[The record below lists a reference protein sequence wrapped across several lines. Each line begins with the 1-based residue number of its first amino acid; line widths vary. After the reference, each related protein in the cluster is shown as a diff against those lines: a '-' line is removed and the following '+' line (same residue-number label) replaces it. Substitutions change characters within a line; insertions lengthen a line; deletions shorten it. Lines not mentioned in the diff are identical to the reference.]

1 MDKEALSKMGK
12 RNRGAGAAFEL
23 KVRKELEAEGWIVC
37 KWLNNIDLEENK
49 LISARR
55 KWNPFLRALSLGT
68 GFPDFII
75 FKSVGEYYKI
85 IGVEA
90 KTNGILDKIEK
101 EKSKWYLKNRTFQ
114 KLLIARE
121 FKEGKTKKIK
131 YEDFKEKYLKK

>member
-12 RNRGAGAAFEL
+12 KNRGSGAAFEL
-23 KVRKELEAEGWIVC
+23 KVRKKLEADGWIVC

-55 KWNPFLRALSLGT
+55 KWNPFLRALSIGT

-75 FKSVGEYYKI
+75 FKSIGEYYQI

-90 KTNGILDKIEK
+90 KTNGMLDKTEK
-101 EKSKWYLKNRTFQ
+101 EKSKWYLKNKIFQ

-121 FKEGKTKKIK
+121 FKEGRTKKIK
-131 YEDFKEKYLKK
+131 YDDFKEKYIKK